1 MPKQTTKAKKS
12 RKSRKSKSKTK
23 ETEEVVAAA
32 APEVV
37 EEVAV
42 EEVAVEEV
50 PVEESAPVEEST
62 TTEETNT
69 ENNTESN
76 SVVVDDDNESVD
88 SLLAQVIDDNK
99 ELRNQCKV
107 SDKNIKLLIR
117 AVRKLMKENN
127 VLRSKKTKKKS
138 GTKRPNHNSGIMRPH
153 PVSKKLAKF
162 MEHAISVAPA
172 VLTTEYEED
181 GKTVKSQTLMEVM
194 PEYSRVHVLKAISAY
209 VKKMDLQDKTPGQGK
224 YINLDKEL
232 KKIFPALKKAKGEDR
247 LRYTLI
253 MKHIKDHF
261 PTTQS
266 AAASS
271 S

>member
-50 PVEESAPVEEST
+50 ATEESAPVEEST

-69 ENNTESN
+69 ENNTQSN
-76 SVVVDDDNESVD
+76 SVVVVDEPTLLDLFNEVD
-88 SLLAQVIDDNK
+88 EIDSEIHNLTQK
-99 ELRNQCKV
+99 RKQK
-107 SDKNIKLLIR
+107 I
-117 AVRKLMKENN
+117 KLMKRRAKILTKEN
-127 VLRSKKTKKKS
+127 VKLSTTKSKKKGGK
-138 GTKRPNHNSGIMRPH
+138 KRPNHNSGIMRPH

-209 VKKMDLQDKTPGQGK
+209 VKKMELQDKTPGQGK

-232 KKIFPALKKAKGEDR
+232 KKIFPALKKAKGDDR

>member
-1 MPKQTTKAKKS
+1 MPKQTTKTKKS

-42 EEVAVEEV
+42 EEVAL
-50 PVEESAPVEEST
+50 EESAPVEESA

-69 ENNTESN
+69 ENNTQSN
-76 SVVVDDDNESVD
+76 SVVVDEEPTLLDLFNEVD
-88 SLLAQVIDDNK
+88 EIDSEIHNLTLK
-99 ELRNQCKV
+99 RKQK
-107 SDKNIKLLIR
+107 I
-117 AVRKLMKENN
+117 KLMKRRAKILTKEN
-127 VLRSKKTKKKS
+127 VKLSTTKSKKKGGK
-138 GTKRPNHNSGIMRPH
+138 KRPNHNSGIMRPH

-209 VKKMDLQDKTPGQGK
+209 VKKMELQDKTPGQGK

-232 KKIFPALKKAKGEDR
+232 KKIFPALKKAKGDDR